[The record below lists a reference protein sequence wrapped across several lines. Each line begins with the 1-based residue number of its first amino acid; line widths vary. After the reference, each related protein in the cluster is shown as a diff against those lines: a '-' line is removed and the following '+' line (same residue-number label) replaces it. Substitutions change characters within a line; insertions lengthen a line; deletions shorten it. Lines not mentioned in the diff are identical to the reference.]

1 MKITLEALQ
10 LIDTIDLKGSFSA
23 AAESLHRV
31 PSAIAHAVNR
41 LEDGLGV
48 ELFTRERGRSVLTP
62 AGRILLEDGRHLL
75 RAAGVLENR
84 VQRISHGWESELRIA
99 VDAVVDLTALMPLIA
114 EFDQQESG
122 TRLRFS
128 QEVLGGGWDALVT
141 GRADLAVGVKDEAP
155 PGSSLTVQPW
165 TQVEFVLAVAPHH
178 PLAEA
183 AEPIPTEILNQHRVI
198 AIADTSRELAARNVG
213 LQTGQSTLT
222 FPTLAAKAAAQI
234 AGLGIGHLPRLLAE
248 AEVAAGRLVIKQE
261 AEAMPI
267 SQISLAWRHGS
278 SGKALE
284 WFRKKLMT
292 KEWKQK
298 LVPVP
303 L

>member
-10 LIDTIDLKGSFSA
+10 LIDTIDLKGSFAA

-62 AGRILLEDGRHLL
+62 AGRILLEEGRHLL

-99 VDAVVDLTALMPLIA
+99 VDAVVDLTALMSLIA

-198 AIADTSRELAARNVG
+198 AIADTSRELAARDVG

-261 AEAMPI
+261 AEAMSI

-298 LVPVP
+298 LVPAP